1 MTENI
6 DCAVVG
12 AGIVGLAVARALA
25 RAGREV
31 VVLEAADAIGTGIS
45 SRHSEVIHAGI
56 YYPKDSL
63 KARTCI
69 RGRDLMYEFCADHG
83 VAHRRCG
90 KLIVATDES
99 QVADMRSLAGRGR
112 DNGVDDLVWL
122 DGGETKALEPALDAV
137 AALLSPSSGIVD
149 SHAFMLALQGDAEVH
164 GAVIAFNSRL
174 DSGQATSSG
183 IRIRIAGTDTDFV
196 CAGLVNCGGLNAQVT
211 AAAIDGLPPDT
222 IPPRHLAKGSYFTL
236 SGPAPFRHLIYPM
249 PDAGYLGIHL
259 TLDLGGQAKFGPD
272 IEWIDDEDYGVDPR
286 RADVFYDAVRR
297 YWPDLADGA
306 LMPAHAGIRPK
317 VQAPGEPSADF
328 IVQGAEVHGIKG
340 LVNLYGIESPGQ
352 TASMAIAEMVV
363 DLLA

>member
-1 MTENI
+1 MTESI

-63 KARTCI
+63 KARTCV

-83 VAHRRCG
+83 VEHDRCG

-99 QVADMRSLAGRGR
+99 QIADMRALAARGR
-112 DNGVDDLVWL
+112 DNGVDDLEWL
-122 DGGETKALEPALDAV
+122 EVGAVKALEPDLNAV
-137 AALLSPSSGIVD
+137 AALLSPSSGIID
-149 SHAFMLALQGDAEVH
+149 SHGFMLALQGDAEAH
-164 GAVIAFNSRL
+164 GAVIAFNSGL
-174 DSGQATSSG
+174 DSGRVSSSG
-183 IRIRIAGTDTDFV
+183 IRIRTAGAETEFA
-196 CAGLVNCGGLNAQVT
+196 CASLVNCGGLNAQAT
-211 AAAIDGLPPDT
+211 AAAIDGIPSQT
-222 IPPRHLAKGSYFTL
+222 IPRRHLAKGSYFTL
-236 SGPAPFRHLIYPM
+236 SGRAPFRHLIYPM

-272 IEWIDDEDYGVDPR
+272 IEWVDAENYVVDPR
-286 RADVFYDAVRR
+286 RADVFYDAVRQ

-306 LMPAHAGIRPK
+306 LLPAHAGIRPK
-317 VQAPGEPSADF
+317 IQAPGEPAADF
-328 IVQGAEVHGIKG
+328 AIQGANVHGIKG

-363 DLLA
+363 DMVA

>member
-1 MTENI
+1 
-6 DCAVVG
+6 
-12 AGIVGLAVARALA
+12 
-25 RAGREV
+25 
-31 VVLEAADAIGTGIS
+31 
-45 SRHSEVIHAGI
+45 
-56 YYPKDSL
+56 
-63 KARTCI
+63 
-69 RGRDLMYEFCADHG
+69 
-83 VAHRRCG
+83 
-90 KLIVATDES
+90 
-99 QVADMRSLAGRGR
+99 
-112 DNGVDDLVWL
+112 
-122 DGGETKALEPALDAV
+122 
-137 AALLSPSSGIVD
+137 
-149 SHAFMLALQGDAEVH
+149 
-164 GAVIAFNSRL
+164 
-174 DSGQATSSG
+174 
-183 IRIRIAGTDTDFV
+183 
-196 CAGLVNCGGLNAQVT
+196 
-211 AAAIDGLPPDT
+211 
-222 IPPRHLAKGSYFTL
+222 
-236 SGPAPFRHLIYPM
+236 M